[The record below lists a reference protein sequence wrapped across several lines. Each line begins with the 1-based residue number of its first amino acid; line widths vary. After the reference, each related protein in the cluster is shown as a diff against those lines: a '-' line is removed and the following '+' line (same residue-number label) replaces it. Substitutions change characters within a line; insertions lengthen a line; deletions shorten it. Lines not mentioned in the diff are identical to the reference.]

1 MKTEKIPIFTPFESM
16 EKGLELMLPII
27 DKIKGNE
34 GVKTELLVCY
44 GCLCSTHNERVL
56 EEMAEEES

>member
-1 MKTEKIPIFTPFESM
+1 M

-34 GVKTELLVCY
+34 GVKTELIVCY
-44 GCLCSTHNERVL
+44 GCLCETHNERVR
-56 EEMAEEES
+56 EEIAEEKS